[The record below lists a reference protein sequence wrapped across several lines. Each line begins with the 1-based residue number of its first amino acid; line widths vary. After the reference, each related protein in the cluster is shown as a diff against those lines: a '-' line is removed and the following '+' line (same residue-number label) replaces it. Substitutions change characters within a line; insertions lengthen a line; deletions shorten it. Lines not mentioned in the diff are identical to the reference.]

1 MNAKQ
6 FHWLEIAEFVALG
19 AAVISL
25 FGAIAVDNFLFPLIF
40 VTLALILNSLNRL
53 RSQYLNRK
61 GLASTKKQLQHLFQQ
76 IEELITTIPQPT
88 PTPPPTTAR
97 DTDSRAIARLKD
109 NLISIE
115 QSLNG
120 VVQYLNSQG
129 LPERIEQLEKYY
141 GRLTQEM
148 RDLITQLEI
157 PPKETQ
163 PTPNRSDF
171 GDLAQSNTDSVV
183 EPVET
188 VVEPVETDGESP
200 EPPPQP
206 AASLDFLQSSTKLP
220 IVAPTREVS
229 PAPIIPEWHCLYT
242 LTEHSDAVASL
253 SLSSDGK
260 WLASGSWDQTLRIW
274 DLNEGTLKSQVT
286 AHSQGLLAVVFI
298 GDDGN
303 RYHIATGSFDQ
314 TIKLWLFDQEAF
326 TLDLD
331 TTLTQH
337 TGSVHSLAL
346 SAQPLLLVSGS
357 YDQTVKQWELP
368 RGQMHCSSYDPLGA
382 IYALAVY
389 APQSLIVSA
398 GGDGRVTL
406 WQLENGEQ
414 IGFLAGNVSSVESLA
429 ISKDG
434 QTLAAGCVDGSIKI
448 WQLDPSRFGAGRPLQ
463 PVRVLNAHTGQ
474 VKALLFSEQ
483 EQILFSGGADG
494 YLKIWH
500 PSRREAIAAL
510 TMGDPYQPRHTAIL
524 SLAFDEQRQLLVAG
538 SADGMMKIWQQIS
551 D

>member
-19 AAVISL
+19 ASVISL
-25 FGAIAVDNFLFPLIF
+25 LVAIAVDNFLFPLIF
-40 VTLALILNSLNRL
+40 VTLAVILNSFNRL

-61 GLASTKKQLQHLFQQ
+61 GLSSTKKQLQHLFQQ
-76 IEELITTIPQPT
+76 IQELITAIPQPT
-88 PTPPPTTAR
+88 PPPPPTPTK

-109 NLISIE
+109 NLISVE

-129 LPERIEQLEKYY
+129 LPERIEQLEKSYNK
-141 GRLTQEM
+141 LAQEM
-148 RDLITQLEI
+148 RDLLNQLEI
-157 PPKETQ
+157 SPQETPIIPP
-163 PTPNRSDF
+163 D
-171 GDLAQSNTDSVV
+171 
-183 EPVET
+183 
-188 VVEPVETDGESP
+188 
-200 EPPPQP
+200 EPPPPPQES
-206 AASLDFLQSSTKLP
+206 AASLDFLQPSTKLP
-220 IVAPTREVS
+220 IVASTREVS
-229 PAPIIPEWHCLYT
+229 PSPVIPEWHCLYT
-242 LTEHSDAVASL
+242 LTEHRDAVASL
-253 SLSSDGK
+253 SMSSDGK
-260 WLASGSWDQTLRIW
+260 WLASGSWDQTLRLW
-274 DLNEGTLKSQVT
+274 DLSKGTLKTEVT

-298 GDDGN
+298 GDEGN
-303 RYHIATGSFDQ
+303 GYHIATGSFDQ
-314 TIKLWLFDQEAF
+314 TIKFWLFDQDAL
-326 TLDLD
+326 TLNLG

-346 SAQPLLLVSGS
+346 SDQPLLLVSGS

-368 RGQMHCSSYDPLGA
+368 GGQMHCSSYDPLGA

-389 APQSLIVSA
+389 GPQSLIASA

-463 PVRVLNAHTGQ
+463 PVRVLHGHSGQ

-500 PSRREAIAAL
+500 PSRREAIASL
-510 TMGDPYQPRHTAIL
+510 TMGDPSQPRHTAIL
-524 SLAFDEQRQLLVAG
+524 SLAFDEERQLLVAG
-538 SADGMMKIWQQIS
+538 SADGMMKFWQQVS